1 VKKILI
7 LAANPKNTDRL
18 RLDQEVREIDEGLQ
32 RSRHREQ
39 FELTSKWAV
48 RLRDFYR
55 YMLDIQPQIVHF
67 SGHGGGE
74 SGIALEDETGNVQ
87 LLQTEQLA
95 GIFKLFA
102 SKGVECV
109 LLNACYSQVQAEA
122 IRQYIPYV
130 IGMNQAIPDKA
141 AINFAVTFYDVLGA
155 GETVEFAFDLACTQ
169 LIGLKED
176 ETPVLKKKDI
186 HSISSSNQ
194 TEAIPQV
201 EPRELSLNLLKS
213 LLPSQF
219 DNVVFKYGVDLAY
232 LSFGAAQAQRAIEV
246 IRYAEQKEG
255 ASIARLIGVIYEVVP
270 HLKSSTHERTQ

>member
-1 VKKILI
+1 MKKILI

-18 RLDQEVREIDEGLQ
+18 RLDQEVREIDEGLR

-39 FELTSKWAV
+39 FELISKWAV

-74 SGIALEDETGNVQ
+74 SGIALEDEAGEVQ
-87 LLQTEQLA
+87 LLPTEQLA

-130 IGMNQAIPDKA
+130 IGMNQAIGDKA

-176 ETPVLKKKDI
+176 ETPVLKKKPHI
-186 HSISSSNQ
+186 RPVEI
-194 TEAIPQV
+194 EAIFQV
-201 EPRELSLNLLKS
+201 EPRELALNLLKS

-232 LSFGAAQAQRAIEV
+232 LSFGAAQAQKAIEV

-255 ASIARLIGVIYEVVP
+255 ASIARLIGVIYDVVP
-270 HLKSSTHERTQ
+270 HLKSSANERTQ

>member
-7 LAANPKNTDRL
+7 LAANPKSTDQL
-18 RLDQEVREIDEGLQ
+18 RLDKEVREIDEGLR

-74 SGIALEDETGNVQ
+74 SGIVLEDETGKVQ
-87 LLQTEQLA
+87 FLQTEQVA
-95 GIFKLFA
+95 GMFKLFA

-109 LLNACYSQVQAEA
+109 LLNACYSEVQAEA
-122 IRQYIPYV
+122 IHQYIPYV
-130 IGMNQAIPDKA
+130 IGMNQAIGDKA

-186 HSISSSNQ
+186 SPISSSTE

-219 DNVVFKYGVDLAY
+219 DNVVFKYGVDSAY
-232 LSFGAAQAQRAIEV
+232 LSLGAAQAQRAIEV

-255 ASIARLIGVIYEVVP
+255 ASLARLIGVIHEVVP
-270 HLKSSTHERTQ
+270 HIKG